1 MSDKSKLLPESI
13 DNAVNNLTD
22 LPSKSVGQTLS
33 DCWFLVFG
41 GISQL
46 AEKRKLKY
54 AFELEK
60 FKQSLSDKVSSI
72 PKENRVEAN
81 TQLVMPA
88 LEYVKYCVEEKELRE
103 MFANLISASLDNRL
117 QSQIHPSFSEIL
129 KIMTPL
135 DAQNLKL
142 IQREYHLPICN
153 IIHISKDDPHQYGI
167 TLQNLFLMNPDCTIY
182 EQQSLSINFLSQQGL
197 IEIPYNESLTD
208 PDAYAIYESC
218 DELLQIHT
226 TFPDD
231 LFGLQKRLVRL
242 TPLGHS
248 FLEICCP
255 D

>member
-22 LPSKSVGQTLS
+22 LPSKSVGKTLS

-54 AFELEK
+54 AYELEK

-72 PKENRVEAN
+72 PKENRVEAD
-81 TQLVMPA
+81 TQLVMQA
-88 LEYVKYCVEEKELRE
+88 LENVKYCVEEKELRE
-103 MFANLISASLDNRL
+103 MFANLISASLDSRL
-117 QSQIHPSFSEIL
+117 QAQIHPSFSEIL
-129 KIMTPL
+129 KTMTPL
-135 DAQNLKL
+135 DAKNLKI
-142 IQREYHLPICN
+142 IQINHFLPICD
-153 IIHISKDDPHQYGI
+153 IIEINKDDRRQYAI
-167 TLQNLFLMNPDCTIY
+167 TLQNLFLMNPDCTVY
-182 EQQSLSINFLSQQGL
+182 EQQSLSINYLTKQGL
-197 IEIPYNESLTD
+197 VEIPYKQAISD
-208 PDAYAIYESC
+208 PSAYTIYESC
-218 DELLQIHT
+218 DELLQIQST
-226 TFPDD
+226 YPDG
-231 LFGLQKRLVRL
+231 LFALKKHCVAL